1 MTNIYIYRVFRTPG
15 GVSSDLFGSELPQT
29 PRNVKNRMASNIF
42 SAEKDAL
49 KNTGK
54 LNLLQH
60 KFVLERFSAFAKIGF
75 LRLTLLQKKLFYLL
89 IQNYCINI

>member
-60 KFVLERFSAFAKIGF
+60 NSF
-75 LRLTLLQKKLFYLL
+75 
-89 IQNYCINI
+89 